1 MRKILLLTGAAVVMR
16 LIAATPA
23 LATSNKNDDH
33 KIGIC
38 HATGSKT
45 NPYVYINVDQHAA
58 DAHARHQDGRD
69 IIGVKSA
76 KDCPKGSTATT
87 SPKPSTSPS
96 PSVKPGQG
104 GGEVLGSSTENKVQL
119 PATLPQTGGGAAA
132 GLSALMG
139 VPAMGVAGR
148 AYLRSR
154 KQR

>member
-1 MRKILLLTGAAVVMR
+1 MRKIFILTGAAVAFSLM
-16 LIAATPA
+16 ATTPA

-45 NPYVYINVDQHAA
+45 NPYVYINVDKHAA
-58 DAHARHQDGRD
+58 EAHARHQDGRD

-76 KDCPKGSTATT
+76 KDCPKPGAATP

-96 PSVKPGQG
+96 PSTKPGQG
-104 GGEVLGSSTENKVQL
+104 SGQTLGSSTEPQPTQL
-119 PATLPQTGGGAAA
+119 PETGA
-132 GLSALMG
+132 GLSALVG
-139 VPAMGVAGR
+139 LPTLTLAGR

-154 KQR
+154 K